1 MTVLIMPILSDDSPV
16 VQQTRSLCQ
25 TILEQPE
32 YRSIRQRILDFQ
44 SDDSAVALYR
54 SLADKQSQLQ
64 QKQQEGKELTDAEID
79 DFERDRQQFFNN
91 PVASDFMEAQQEMH
105 EVKKAVTQILTRAM
119 ELGRVPDPEELRSG
133 PCGQGCSC
141 H

>member
-133 PCGQGCSC
+133 PCGQGCNC